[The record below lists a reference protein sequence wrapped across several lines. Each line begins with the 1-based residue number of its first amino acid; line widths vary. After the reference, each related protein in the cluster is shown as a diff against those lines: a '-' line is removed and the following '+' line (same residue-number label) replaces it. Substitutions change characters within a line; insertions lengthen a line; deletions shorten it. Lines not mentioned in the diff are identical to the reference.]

1 MPALPAL
8 FVGHGAP
15 TFTLDPGA
23 AGAALA
29 AAPDRWPRPRAVL
42 SVSAH
47 WKTSVPTLG
56 GATRPETVHDF
67 WGFPQPLYD
76 LQYPAPGDPDLARR
90 AAELLGQAGLSAD
103 IAPHRGLD
111 HAVWIPLRLMY
122 PGAEVPVVPMS
133 IQSRLGPEHHL
144 HLGQALA
151 PLLTQGVLLV
161 ASGNLTHNLGHWHQ
175 TGQVSLDY
183 VADFSNWLRERLAGG
198 DVAGLLDYRRIAP
211 GAREAHPTEE
221 HLLPLYAALGAAG
234 TAFRAEPLYRGV
246 SERIL
251 AMDSYAL
258 WPSTL
263 N

>member
-1 MPALPAL
+1 MSALPAL

-15 TFTLDPGA
+15 TFALDPGA

-47 WKTSVPTLG
+47 WNSSVPRLG
-56 GATRPETVHDF
+56 GAARPETVHDF

-144 HLGQALA
+144 HLGQVLA

-175 TGQVSLDY
+175 AGQVSLR
-183 VADFSNWLRERLAGG
+183 LRNGLQQLAPRTGWRPVMRTHCSTIVG
-198 DVAGLLDYRRIAP
+198 WRPAP
-211 GAREAHPTEE
+211 GTRTRRRSICCPCMLPSVLPGPPSVQSPCIEA
-221 HLLPLYAALGAAG
+221 
-234 TAFRAEPLYRGV
+234 
-246 SERIL
+246 
-251 AMDSYAL
+251 
-258 WPSTL
+258 
-263 N
+263 